1 MGKKFTVK
9 VYRAGEECF
18 LSAEVDSLADA
29 RGWVWVAA
37 LGQADKYEVLRG
49 ARTVAQYTKIDG
61 RWVRTH
67 EEASRG

>member
-1 MGKKFTVK
+1 MGKKFTVR

-29 RGWVWVAA
+29 RRWACLTGLA
-37 LGQADKYEVLRG
+37 ADKYEVYRG
-49 ARTVAQYTKIDG
+49 PRMVVRYNKLEG
-61 RWVRTH
+61 GHWVRTH